1 MEGTP
6 MTAMRFRVENHLL
19 VANRPPLTGEQP
31 HQVRLLPQAAT
42 QDPIIPW
49 LIINH
54 TQAASRP
61 ISLESAW
68 LTDTKRTD
76 GIESH
81 LLCDMDGRLLQSMPF
96 NIVAHT
102 SYKANRFYVS
112 GVGWCGQLSVESQD
126 QGAATLNQTPWSP
139 AQFEVL
145 CQAWAACCVAY
156 GIPVQPV
163 PSAYGRGVSQHNAF
177 ADWSKS
183 AHSCPGTARTAQMP
197 AMRARIQQI
206 IDDASPVVVPPTSE
220 EDDMRT
226 IITRWAGEPYD
237 IEVGDVLPAST
248 QRPWR
253 GINPD
258 EANAL
263 IAAGLADDRRG
274 TPLPLSLKGAENAG
288 RPQYP
293 RIG

>member
-1 MEGTP
+1 
-6 MTAMRFRVENHLL
+6 MTVMRFRVENHLL
-19 VANRPPLTGEQP
+19 VANRPPLTSEQP

-61 ISLESAW
+61 VSLESAW

-102 SYKANRFYVS
+102 SYKANRFLVP

-177 ADWSKS
+177 AEWSKS
-183 AHSCPGTARTAQMP
+183 AHSCPGVARTAQMP

-206 IDDASPVVVPPTSE
+206 IDDAARPVVVEPPVVVTE
-220 EDDMRT
+220 EDDAMFRYKDSRYANEWLLPHGT
-226 IITRWAGEPYD
+226 TYG
-237 IEVGDVLPAST
+237 GPASGAVSSL
-248 QRPWR
+248 P
-253 GINPD
+253 
-258 EANAL
+258 L
-263 IAAGLADDRRG
+263 IVGTHDQMLEGLCWKAWGMRVSAAKAAGL
-274 TPLPLSLKGAENAG
+274 LVV
-288 RPQYP
+288 
-293 RIG
+293 

>member
-1 MEGTP
+1 
-6 MTAMRFRVENHLL
+6 MRFRVENHLL
-19 VANRPPLTGEQP
+19 VANRPDLPGEQP
-31 HQVRLLPQAAT
+31 FQVKLLPQAAT

-49 LIINH
+49 MIINH

-61 ISLESAW
+61 VSLESAW

-177 ADWSKS
+177 AEWSKS
-183 AHSCPGTARTAQMP
+183 AHSCPGVARTAQMP

-206 IDDASPVVVPPTSE
+206 IDDAARLDVIIDE
-220 EDDMRT
+220 E
-226 IITRWAGEPYD
+226 EPMKVIRHGKYGAAYKTNGLIKVWLD
-237 IEVGDVLPAST
+237 NGDVSARALAQCGQQVPEDVDADTCAAFGPIVGPVPANHDAYG
-248 QRPWR
+248 RV
-253 GINPD
+253 
-258 EANAL
+258 
-263 IAAGLADDRRG
+263 LA
-274 TPLPLSLKGAENAG
+274 
-288 RPQYP
+288 
-293 RIG
+293 